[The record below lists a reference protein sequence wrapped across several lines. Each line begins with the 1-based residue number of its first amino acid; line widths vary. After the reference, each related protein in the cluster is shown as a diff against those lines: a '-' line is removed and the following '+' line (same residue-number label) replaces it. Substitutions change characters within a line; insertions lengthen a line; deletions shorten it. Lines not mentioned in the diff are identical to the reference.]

1 MEGQVHLAP
10 GERLVLRDA
19 FPNQDGSTGIRYDRT
34 YQGLPVLGEQVIV
47 AAAADGSLS
56 VIGEPRVTLESI
68 ASVEPVITRSAAADR
83 AVSSQKSVPV
93 TAHREQL
100 VVDAMTS
107 PAALA
112 WAVTSSTGEG
122 ARAQDVALTVVD
134 AVTGSVRR
142 EERLTDEG
150 DG

>member
-1 MEGQVHLAP
+1 M
-10 GERLVLRDA
+10 
-19 FPNQDGSTGIRYDRT
+19 
-34 YQGLPVLGEQVIV
+34 V

-56 VIGEPRVTLESI
+56 VISEPQVTPENI
-68 ASVEPVITRSAAADR
+68 ASVEPVITQCAAADR
-83 AVSSQKSVPV
+83 AASSQEAVPV
-93 TAHREQL
+93 TSHREQL

-134 AVTGSVRR
+134 AVSGSVRR

-150 DG
+150 DGWPAAGTPRAGAQTGAVI